1 MGNRLIVVDT
11 DVIIDFFRDISPA
24 ANVFAELISLEK
36 AVMTAISVFELYA
49 GIEGAKRLRQI
60 EILVQ
65 ELIILPLN
73 TLEAAIAGRIYTQ
86 LKSRGKLVDTHDI
99 LIAAICLAND
109 LPLYT
114 KNIAHF
120 SEIKDIRLLSPNEIL
135 SSETSHDLRQSRR
148 LEKP

>member
-1 MGNRLIVVDT
+1 LENRLIVVDT

-24 ANVFAELISLEK
+24 ADVFAKLISSEK
-36 AVMTAISVFELYA
+36 AAMTAISVFELYA

-65 ELIILPLN
+65 EIAVFPLN
-73 TLEAAIAGRIYTQ
+73 VIEAAMGGRIYTQ
-86 LKSRGKLVDTHDI
+86 LKSRGKLIGTHDI
-99 LIAAICLAND
+99 LIAAICIAND

-120 SEIKDIRLLSPNEIL
+120 SEIKDIWLLSPSEIL
-135 SSETSHDLRQSRR
+135 PSEIN
-148 LEKP
+148 

>member
-1 MGNRLIVVDT
+1 LENRLIVVDT

-36 AVMTAISVFELYA
+36 AAMTAISVFELYA

-60 EILVQ
+60 ETLVQ

-86 LKSRGKLVDTHDI
+86 LKSRGKLVGTHDI

-135 SSETSHDLRQSRR
+135 SSETN
-148 LEKP
+148 

>member
-1 MGNRLIVVDT
+1 MENHLIVVDT

-24 ANVFAELISLEK
+24 AGVFSELISLKK
-36 AVMTAISVFELYA
+36 AALTAISVFELYA

-60 EILVQ
+60 ETLVQ

-86 LKSRGKLVDTHDI
+86 LKSRGKLVGTHDI

-120 SEIKDIRLLSPNEIL
+120 SLIKDIRLLSPNEIL
-135 SSETSHDLRQSRR
+135 SSETN
-148 LEKP
+148 

>member
-36 AVMTAISVFELYA
+36 AAMTAISVFELYA

-60 EILVQ
+60 ETLVQ

-86 LKSRGKLVDTHDI
+86 LKSRGKLVGTHDI

-135 SSETSHDLRQSRR
+135 SSETN
-148 LEKP
+148 

>member
-1 MGNRLIVVDT
+1 MENRLIVVDT

-24 ANVFAELISLEK
+24 ANVFAALISVEK
-36 AVMTAISVFELYA
+36 AAMTAISVFELYA
-49 GIEGAKRLRQI
+49 GIEGAKRLTQI
-60 EILVQ
+60 ETLVQ
-65 ELIILPLN
+65 ELVILPLN

-86 LKSRGKLVDTHDI
+86 LKSRGKLIGTHDI

-120 SEIKDIRLLSPNEIL
+120 SLIKDIRLLSPNEIL
-135 SSETSHDLRQSRR
+135 SSETN
-148 LEKP
+148 

>member
-1 MGNRLIVVDT
+1 MENHLIVVDT

-24 ANVFAELISLEK
+24 AGVFSELISLKK
-36 AVMTAISVFELYA
+36 AALTAISVFELYA

-60 EILVQ
+60 ENLVQ

-86 LKSRGKLVDTHDI
+86 LKSRGKRVGTQDI
-99 LIAAICLAND
+99 LIAAICVAND

-114 KNIAHF
+114 KNMAHF
-120 SEIKDIRLLSPNEIL
+120 SLIKDIRLLSPNEVL
-135 SSETSHDLRQSRR
+135 SHGTN
-148 LEKP
+148 